1 MRGKIIF
8 KRGIIIGIVVLVCI
22 YFSKEIFMQKEQE
35 ITLSEMLQDYVK
47 DYKIEEQLDDGSA
60 IIKLKAPDFC
70 GIIIRMSDDI
80 DYQDISLKD
89 LANAVNNNPELVK
102 DYIISVEKIN
112 EESIE
117 KAFLSQISYEL
128 IIHAIE
134 ESL

>member
-1 MRGKIIF
+1 
-8 KRGIIIGIVVLVCI
+8 
-22 YFSKEIFMQKEQE
+22 
-35 ITLSEMLQDYVK
+35 MLQDYVK

>member
-102 DYIISVEKIN
+102 DFIISV
-112 EESIE
+112 
-117 KAFLSQISYEL
+117 
-128 IIHAIE
+128 
-134 ESL
+134 